1 MILILLV
8 SLAVGIFVIN
18 TPIAF
23 AIGLSSMVAVLMGN
37 LFLGETLNYSIFA
50 QRLFSGPDSFVLI
63 CIPFFILAG
72 EIMGK
77 GAIGKRLLDFC
88 GLFVGRIRGG
98 LAQVDITSS
107 MIISGITG
115 SSAADASAIGGMIIP
130 RMIKEGYG
138 KDFTA
143 AVSSA
148 ATTVGVIIPP
158 SIPMVLYS
166 VITGTSLVSLYLAGF
181 APGALFSLSM
191 MITAYIISK
200 RRGYPICVIDMS
212 LREIA
217 STVYKSVLAIFMPLI
232 MIGGVLVGVFTAT
245 EGGAVAVF
253 YGLIVEVF
261 VYKEMKIR
269 DLPEMLVNTVVG
281 TGVMLFLLGNANLY
295 GWLLTYDQGPQAIA
309 KLITSTTSNPT
320 YTMTIILVI
329 YLILGCIMDLS
340 VNLLMMVPVFMP
352 VVEQMGWDPIYFGM
366 VTICALSVGLVT
378 PPYGMCLFVT
388 TYIAE
393 AHILDVSKEL
403 IPFIV
408 AISVIVFLIA
418 FFPGISLF
426 LPRLLAQ

>member
-1 MILILLV
+1 
-8 SLAVGIFVIN
+8 
-18 TPIAF
+18 
-23 AIGLSSMVAVLMGN
+23 
-37 LFLGETLNYSIFA
+37 
-50 QRLFSGPDSFVLI
+50 
-63 CIPFFILAG
+63 
-72 EIMGK
+72 
-77 GAIGKRLLDFC
+77 
-88 GLFVGRIRGG
+88 
-98 LAQVDITSS
+98 
-107 MIISGITG
+107 
-115 SSAADASAIGGMIIP
+115 
-130 RMIKEGYG
+130 
-138 KDFTA
+138 
-143 AVSSA
+143 
-148 ATTVGVIIPP
+148 
-158 SIPMVLYS
+158 
-166 VITGTSLVSLYLAGF
+166 
-181 APGALFSLSM
+181 
-191 MITAYIISK
+191 
-200 RRGYPICVIDMS
+200 
-212 LREIA
+212 
-217 STVYKSVLAIFMPLI
+217 
-232 MIGGVLVGVFTAT
+232 
-245 EGGAVAVF
+245 
-253 YGLIVEVF
+253 
-261 VYKEMKIR
+261 MKIR